1 MYFVCVLDNW
11 MDNNSS
17 VGRGGRDS
25 DNWGNRG
32 GGRDIDKWGGRGGNR
47 DSDGWGGRGSRLSP
61 WRGNGNRRRNDDW
74 ENPNQK
80 RWRRE
85 ENSEY
90 DEQQKIWKRGA
101 VNDEEEWQNNKQG
114 SLWSA
119 GKKDEGNYS
128 KFKPRE
134 NNEDRPRKPS
144 KWGDR
149 DSDDIVKEDRWNRKS
164 ISKDES
170 TIDEGPHQTSAPMD
184 LDNYE
189 GDSVDNI
196 EQLHGD
202 KEQENSCQ
210 NQDTRQHD
218 EFEKEEEQK
227 IEPHYES
234 GSFSDVVLIHDQE
247 SVQQNVDKKNNVE
260 QIEHQDY
267 QDGFSNNLEQ
277 LPPHN
282 NMEEMQQNSE
292 SQLQNVQDNDY
303 QKNTLDIDSKHDYDQ
318 MSQNY
323 REQNQQ
329 FETEC
334 NNTTYNIKCQNYNQ
348 PYDEESSQNLNRQEQ
363 SVDNFV
369 SQTSNETD
377 ERKYIEEKSL
387 NNLYF
392 NTDNKLPLNEPFE
405 MEQQNNDNLPSEEI
419 GIASADGNEVSEINT
434 VESNQ
439 N

>member
-1 MYFVCVLDNW
+1 M
-11 MDNNSS
+11 
-17 VGRGGRDS
+17 
-25 DNWGNRG
+25 
-32 GGRDIDKWGGRGGNR
+32 I
-47 DSDGWGGRGSRLSP
+47 
-61 WRGNGNRRRNDDW
+61 
-74 ENPNQK
+74 
-80 RWRRE
+80 
-85 ENSEY
+85 
-90 DEQQKIWKRGA
+90 
-101 VNDEEEWQNNKQG
+101 
-114 SLWSA
+114 
-119 GKKDEGNYS
+119 KKV
-128 KFKPRE
+128 F
-134 NNEDRPRKPS
+134 
-144 KWGDR
+144 
-149 DSDDIVKEDRWNRKS
+149 
-164 ISKDES
+164 
-170 TIDEGPHQTSAPMD
+170 
-184 LDNYE
+184 
-189 GDSVDNI
+189 
-196 EQLHGD
+196 
-202 KEQENSCQ
+202 
-210 NQDTRQHD
+210 
-218 EFEKEEEQK
+218 
-227 IEPHYES
+227 
-234 GSFSDVVLIHDQE
+234 
-247 SVQQNVDKKNNVE
+247 QQNVDKKNNVE